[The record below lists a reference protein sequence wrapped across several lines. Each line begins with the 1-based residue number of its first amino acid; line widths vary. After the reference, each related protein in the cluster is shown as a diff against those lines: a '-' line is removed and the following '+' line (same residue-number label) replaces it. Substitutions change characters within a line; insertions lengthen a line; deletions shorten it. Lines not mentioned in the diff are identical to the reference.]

1 MEESKMNKR
10 FDEIYQT
17 TNLKLEKM
25 MDQFKKLQKHTKDF
39 ELIDSKLHGVSY
51 YIYRNKLDEKYFDR
65 YCEEERE
72 MFDEFLDNNNMTIQP
87 FRRTSSF
94 YIRSNFNKYDL
105 DLYDMKDDEYIFS
118 TIGYGV
124 ANYVLSIN
132 DITDPMIAL
141 EYFEKT
147 EDYDFSD
154 EEDLNDFEST
164 IEDELDEMEDSLREY
179 AVLIREARKVYNYVK
194 YVKDNQVELFK
205 EFYNENIEEEVSDK
219 IVMRVRTVSN
229 FIKYK
234 QDTCYKSEFYEYLEE
249 LRRVNDNLN
258 IVLIWNYERDM
269 SSIYEG
275 YDVSVVLYDD
285 YME

>member
-1 MEESKMNKR
+1 
-10 FDEIYQT
+10 
-17 TNLKLEKM
+17 
-25 MDQFKKLQKHTKDF
+25 
-39 ELIDSKLHGVSY
+39 
-51 YIYRNKLDEKYFDR
+51 
-65 YCEEERE
+65 
-72 MFDEFLDNNNMTIQP
+72 
-87 FRRTSSF
+87 
-94 YIRSNFNKYDL
+94 
-105 DLYDMKDDEYIFS
+105 
-118 TIGYGV
+118 
-124 ANYVLSIN
+124 
-132 DITDPMIAL
+132 
-141 EYFEKT
+141 
-147 EDYDFSD
+147 
-154 EEDLNDFEST
+154 
-164 IEDELDEMEDSLREY
+164 MEDSLREY

-205 EFYNENIEEEVSDK
+205 EFYNENIKEEVSDK

-234 QDTCYKSEFYEYLEE
+234 QDTCHKSEFYDYLEE